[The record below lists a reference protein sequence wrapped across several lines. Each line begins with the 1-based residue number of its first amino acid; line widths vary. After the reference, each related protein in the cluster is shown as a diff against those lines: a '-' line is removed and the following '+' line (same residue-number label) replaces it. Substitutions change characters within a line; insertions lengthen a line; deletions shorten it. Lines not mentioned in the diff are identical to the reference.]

1 MILIVLNR
9 ILIYM
14 VSFDIFPTNFLTKL
28 DYMMKK
34 YLLIFIILCLP
45 IVYLCGQ
52 VNKSPVAPDYARLE
66 QIIKEA
72 YLKFLEDSTGAPA
85 DYIPELAKVNPNL
98 FGICVVTIDGQ
109 VFSVGDVEHKYS
121 IQSISK
127 IFTLAMV
134 MEQLGKDIILEKL
147 GAEPTGLPFNSVT
160 AIEQQ
165 ATRVGNPLV
174 NAGAIATTSLLE
186 GSSEAVKW
194 DNILAF
200 YSACA
205 GEQLEMLQ
213 DIFDSEAATNGRNQ
227 AIARLLD
234 AYGVMYNDPEKA
246 VDLYTRQC
254 SVGITT
260 KQLAAM
266 GATLAAGGVNPFSG
280 KRIINAHNVPQIL
293 SVMLSCGMYDYS
305 GTWSYL
311 TGLPA
316 KSGVGGGII
325 AVVPGKGAVAAF
337 SPRLDKAGNSVRAQ
351 KAIAY
356 ISQQLN
362 INIFDPQSI
371 GVTQSTGR

>member
-1 MILIVLNR
+1 
-9 ILIYM
+9 
-14 VSFDIFPTNFLTKL
+14 
-28 DYMMKK
+28 MMKK
-34 YLLIFIILCLP
+34 TYLGLLVFCLSFTL
-45 IVYLCGQ
+45 VEAQ
-52 VNKSPVAPDYARLE
+52 VEKSPVAPDYNKLQ
-66 QIIKEA
+66 QIIDEA
-72 YLKFLEDSTGAPA
+72 YKLFENDSAGAPA
-85 DYIPELAKVNPNL
+85 DYIPELARVEPDL
-98 FGICVVTIDGQ
+98 FGISVVTVDGR
-109 VFSVGDVEHKYS
+109 VFSAGHVEHCFS

-127 IFTLAMV
+127 VFTLAMV
-134 MEQLGKDIILEKL
+134 MEQLGQQAILEKL

-186 GSSEAVKW
+186 GKSAAAKW
-194 DNILAF
+194 KNILAF

-205 GEQLEMLQ
+205 GEELELLK
-213 DIFDSEAATNGRNQ
+213 DIYESEAATNARNQ

-234 AYGVMYNDPEKA
+234 AYGVMYDDPEKA
-246 VDLYTRQC
+246 VDVYTRQC

-266 GATLAAGGVNPFSG
+266 GATLAAGGINPFTG
-280 KRIINAHNVPQIL
+280 VEVMNAENIPQIL
-293 SVMLSCGMYDYS
+293 SIMLSCGMYDYS

-316 KSGVGGGII
+316 KSGVGGGIV
-325 AVVPGKGAVAAF
+325 AVVPGKGAIAAF
-337 SPRLDKAGNSVRAQ
+337 SPRLDGAGNSIRAQ

-362 INIFDPQSI
+362 INIFDPQSV
-371 GVTQSTGR
+371 GVE